1 MRAFVFALLTA
12 ATAAAPMQC
21 QSEPPADERRYEEP
35 SEALYDLAQRFR
47 AQGNSKAWQTTLET
61 IIERYPNSRE
71 SVMAKDDL
79 ARDRA
84 DQPAP

>member
-1 MRAFVFALLTA
+1 VRDVVFALVA
-12 ATAAAPMQC
+12 ASAASAPMQC
-21 QSEPPADERRYEEP
+21 QSEPPADERHYEEP

-47 AQGNSKAWQTTLET
+47 AKGDLKAWQTTLET

-79 ARDRA
+79 SRARA
-84 DQPAP
+84 DLPAP